1 MGGTSLG
8 FMYPGRTY
16 QVLFPTPP
24 PPPPP
29 PPPPWMPFGGG
40 MIEVMEYSGGGV
52 ELIGGGL
59 VELIDGGEV
68 EVL

>member
-16 QVLFPTPP
+16 QVLNPMPDPLTPELP
-24 PPPPP
+24 R
-29 PPPPWMPFGGG
+29 PFGGG

-59 VELIDGGEV
+59 VELLGGGEV

>member
-16 QVLFPTPP
+16 QVLFPQPNP
-24 PPPPP
+24 LASDRPL
-29 PPPPWMPFGGG
+29 GGG
-40 MIEVMEYSGGGV
+40 MVEVMEYSGGGV

-59 VELIDGGEV
+59 VELIGGGEV